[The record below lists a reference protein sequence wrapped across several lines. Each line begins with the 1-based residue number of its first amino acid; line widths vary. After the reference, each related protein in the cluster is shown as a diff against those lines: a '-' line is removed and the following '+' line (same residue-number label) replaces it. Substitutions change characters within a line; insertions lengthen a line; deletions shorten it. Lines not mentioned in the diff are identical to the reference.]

1 MTVSSREP
9 PLISTAACI
18 ALSLLTD
25 KPLSGLARERQ
36 TLKNR
41 EREKNVL
48 KTKLLH
54 PEILRVLASSGH
66 FSQVL
71 IADGNY
77 PFTSRSGPG
86 ATTVYLNLMPGIPKT
101 TDVLEALLDMIPLQG
116 AAIMETPN
124 GEKAPIHDEYI
135 KMLPQGLE
143 MKRYERYAFYDAAC
157 SPLTSLVI
165 ATGET
170 RRFANLLLTI
180 GVVKLDQSERY

>member
-1 MTVSSREP
+1 M
-9 PLISTAACI
+9 
-18 ALSLLTD
+18 
-25 KPLSGLARERQ
+25 
-36 TLKNR
+36 
-41 EREKNVL
+41 L

-77 PFTSRSGPG
+77 PFASRSGPA

-101 TDVLEALLDMIPLQG
+101 TDVLEALLEMIPIQD
-116 AAIMETPN
+116 AAVMQTPT
-124 GEKAPIHDEYI
+124 GEQAPILDEYLA
-135 KMLPQGLE
+135 MLPPALE
-143 MKRYERYAFYDAAC
+143 VKRLERYAFYDAAC

-180 GVVKLDQSERY
+180 GVVKLDHSERY

>member
-1 MTVSSREP
+1 M
-9 PLISTAACI
+9 
-18 ALSLLTD
+18 
-25 KPLSGLARERQ
+25 
-36 TLKNR
+36 
-41 EREKNVL
+41 L

-66 FSQVL
+66 FSQIL

-77 PFTSRSGPG
+77 PFASRSGPK
-86 ATTVYLNLMPGIPKT
+86 ATNVYLNLMPGIPKT
-101 TDVLEALLDMIPLQG
+101 TDVLEALLETVPFQ
-116 AAIMETPN
+116 AAAVMQIPN
-124 GEKAPIHDEYI
+124 GEKTPIHDEYRAL
-135 KMLPQGLE
+135 LPAGIEMASLE
-143 MKRYERYAFYDAAC
+143 RQAFYDAAC

>member
-1 MTVSSREP
+1 MLR
-9 PLISTAACI
+9 
-18 ALSLLTD
+18 
-25 KPLSGLARERQ
+25 
-36 TLKNR
+36 
-41 EREKNVL
+41 
-48 KTKLLH
+48 TKLLH
-54 PEILRVLASSGH
+54 PEILRVLGSSGH

-77 PFTSRSGPG
+77 PFISRSGPG

-101 TDVLEALLDMIPLQG
+101 TDVLEALLEMIPIQE
-116 AAIMETPN
+116 AAIMQTPN
-124 GEKAPIHDEYI
+124 GEQASVHDEYL

-143 MKRYERYAFYDAAC
+143 VKRLERYAFYDAAC
-157 SPLTSLVI
+157 SSLTSLVI